1 MSFKMIHM
9 MNFLEGVERL
19 CVCMC
24 VCMFED
30 EANLEYDHGVEFV
43 TQNA

>member
-1 MSFKMIHM
+1 MSFGMIYTID
-9 MNFLEGVERL
+9 FLEGVERL

-30 EANLEYDHGVEFV
+30 EVDLEYE
-43 TQNA
+43 